1 MQGNLGA
8 HQDKNVNL
16 EIIRV
21 LDLKLREFF
30 EELRREIIETVSV
43 YFETVQNVYDLKQIH
58 WQRVKGFRG
67 EYERSEDVNN
77 PHFKALHKDLVRHNG
92 KMVKDGYF
100 IWLFKNGTTI
110 GRKRRG
116 SNGS

>member
-1 MQGNLGA
+1 MESLGNG
-8 HQDKNVNL
+8 NV
-16 EIIRV
+16 EVIKS
-21 LDLKLREFF
+21 LDLKLKEFF
-30 EELRREIIETVSV
+30 DDLRKEIVETINAYLEKIE
-43 YFETVQNVYDLKQIH
+43 NAYDLDKIQ
-58 WQRVKGFRG
+58 WQRAKGFKG

>member
-1 MQGNLGA
+1 MESLGNG
-8 HQDKNVNL
+8 NV
-16 EIIRV
+16 EVIKS
-21 LDLKLREFF
+21 LDLKLKEFF
-30 EELRREIIETVSV
+30 DDLRKEIVETINAYLEKIE
-43 YFETVQNVYDLKQIH
+43 NAYDLDKIQ
-58 WQRVKGFRG
+58 WQRAKGFKG

-116 SNGS
+116 